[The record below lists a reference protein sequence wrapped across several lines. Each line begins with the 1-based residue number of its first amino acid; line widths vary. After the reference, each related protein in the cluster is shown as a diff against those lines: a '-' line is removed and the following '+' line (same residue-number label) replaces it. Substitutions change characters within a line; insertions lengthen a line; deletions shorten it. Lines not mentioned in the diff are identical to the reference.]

1 MKTLW
6 ILGNQ
11 LNKELVGFK
20 EIDRKEDVI
29 LLIESKERS
38 RRRKVHKQKLVLVIS
53 AMRHFA
59 EELKSVGYTV
69 DYRKSESFT
78 EGFGEHLRDYESDI
92 CLVHEPTDY
101 FISRLFNQQ
110 EISDKNFEK
119 KFEKIRKKI
128 NFKIL
133 SEQPLFLVE
142 KKDWEKYLP
151 KDKSWKQEKIYQK
164 LRKEQKVLMEG
175 DRPVGGKWSYDTE
188 NRKPPKKGLSFEE
201 PLEFSPDEITKEVM
215 EEVEKE
221 YPDYFGELESFSWP
235 VTRKEAL
242 RGLDHFIDQRLKTYG
257 DYQDAMLM
265 KDPWMSHSLLSGAM
279 NIGLITP
286 LEAIEKAEEAYHEE
300 KAPLSAVE
308 GFIRQIL
315 GWREYIRGVYLR
327 SMPEYEKINY
337 FDHQK
342 PLPSYF
348 WTGKTN
354 LNCVKT
360 TVKEVLENGYNH
372 HIQRLMV
379 LGNWANL
386 LRIRPQEVSDW
397 FLEAYVDAY
406 DWVVL
411 PNVLGM
417 ALYADGGLMSTKPY
431 VSSGKY
437 IQRMSNYCD
446 VCDYDIN
453 DKIGE
458 RACPFHALYW
468 TFLVDHRELLGT
480 NPRMRLM
487 YANWDRQKEENREAI
502 LKKGRGML
510 SK

>member
-11 LNKELVGFK
+11 LNKELAGFK
-20 EIDRKEDVI
+20 EIDRKKDVI
-29 LLIESKERS
+29 LLIESKKRS
-38 RRRKVHKQKLVLVIS
+38 QWRNVHKQKLVLVFS

-59 EELKSVGYTV
+59 EELKEAGYTV
-69 DYRKSESFT
+69 DYRKTHSFA
-78 EGFGEHLRDYESDI
+78 EGLKEHLKDYDSEI
-92 CLVHEPTDY
+92 CLLHEPTDY
-101 FISRLFNQQ
+101 FIEKDF
-110 EISDKNFEK
+110 DKLH
-119 KFEKIRKKI
+119 KII

-133 SEQPLFLVE
+133 SEKPLFLVG

-151 KDKSWKQEKIYQK
+151 KDKSWKQEKVYQR
-164 LRKEQKVLMEG
+164 LRKEQNILMEG

-188 NRKPPKKGLSFEE
+188 NRKPPKEGLRFEE
-201 PLEFSPDEITKEVM
+201 PLNFLPDEITKEVM
-215 EEVEKE
+215 EKVSWE
-221 YPDYFGELESFSWP
+221 YPDHFGEMESFSWP
-235 VTRKEAL
+235 VTREESLKAL
-242 RGLDHFIDQRLKTYG
+242 EYFIYQRLKTFG
-257 DYQDAMLM
+257 DYQDAMITD
-265 KDPWMSHSLLSGAM
+265 DPWMSHSLLSGAI

-286 LEAIEKAEEAYHEE
+286 REVIEKAEKAYHDE

-327 SMPEYEKINY
+327 SMPEYEKTNY
-337 FDHQK
+337 FDHQN
-342 PLPSYF
+342 PLPSYY
-348 WTGKTN
+348 WTGKTDVF
-354 LNCVKT
+354 CVAT
-360 TVKEVLENGYNH
+360 AVTEVIKNGYNH

-417 ALYADGGLMSTKPY
+417 ALYADRGLMSTKPY

-446 VCDYDIN
+446 ACDYDIN
-453 DKIGE
+453 DKTGD

-468 TFLVDHRELLGT
+468 TFLEDHRQLLGR

-487 YANWDRQKEENREAI
+487 YANWDRQKEENREAL
-502 LKKGRGML
+502 LKKGRALLKKAKEEDFHG
-510 SK
+510 